1 MAQQCI
7 SFGLARAVM
16 RIASATLAP
25 VLSARS
31 FWRNVLICMVLGVSF
46 TLLILMD
53 RALRLREF
61 TESPIYF
68 QEPLTSKRYRD

>member
-1 MAQQCI
+1 
-7 SFGLARAVM
+7 
-16 RIASATLAP
+16 
-25 VLSARS
+25 
-31 FWRNVLICMVLGVSF
+31 LICMVLGVSS

-61 TESPIYF
+61 IKSPIYF